1 MIVYT
6 PANQR
11 TLLLFRTPFEAA
23 LRPENRW
30 VWMAEI
36 VSWDEM
42 AKLFLTKL
50 SVNQGRPT
58 VDLRIILGALMVA
71 HIEDLSDVRAIE
83 YIQENIYAQYFVGL
97 PSFQPDPVFVPS
109 LFAEIRKRLGAGG
122 AAELN
127 ERLINEV
134 AKLEVIKHRRKSDD
148 GHNTFEVV
156 IDTAPKTSEEVEQDT
171 ITEEVKVGGEQ
182 VEITGKAVADSKP
195 GERNRG
201 QMAIDA
207 RVAPVHIS
215 FPTDTALLANCRR
228 QSERLLDTIFER
240 FRAYWP
246 VKPRTYRRDAE
257 KKSTN
262 FSKKRRK
269 TKKDIRRALK
279 SELACLQRNIS
290 HLHAMLDLLDE
301 QQQACPWSHAA
312 WRVFWIIQ
320 EIYRQQREM
329 YASGRRSVKDRI
341 VSIHMP
347 FIRPIKRG
355 KGGTKN
361 TEFGPKINATI
372 TEGFAWSHRMDFN
385 AFNESC
391 DLPDQVEGYR
401 RQFGYYPA
409 LVLADEIY
417 WTNANRKWLKERDIK
432 MNARPKGRKP
442 KNSKYKQEKLRKR
455 NNQRNVIEGKFGE
468 GKNRYGL
475 DNLRTRLPA
484 TIGADVHLT
493 FLAMNLAKYVRE
505 IESGLFSVFYGIA
518 TWLMRQKMPLKVLM
532 VRREASAATCQLA
545 IRELWAPNLDCR
557 KTF

>member
-30 VWMAEI
+30 VRMAEI
-36 VSWDEM
+36 VPWDEM

-71 HIEDLSDVRAIE
+71 HIENLSDVRAIE
-83 YIQENIYAQYFVGL
+83 YMQENIYAQYFVGL

-109 LFAEIRKRLGAGG
+109 LFVEIRKRLGAGG

-207 RVAPVHIS
+207 TVAPVHIS

-228 QSERLLDTIFER
+228 QSERLLDTVFER

-269 TKKDIRRALK
+269 TKKT
-279 SELACLQRNIS
+279 S
-290 HLHAMLDLLDE
+290 
-301 QQQACPWSHAA
+301 
-312 WRVFWIIQ
+312 V
-320 EIYRQQREM
+320 
-329 YASGRRSVKDRI
+329 GR
-341 VSIHMP
+341 
-347 FIRPIKRG
+347 
-355 KGGTKN
+355 
-361 TEFGPKINATI
+361 
-372 TEGFAWSHRMDFN
+372 
-385 AFNESC
+385 
-391 DLPDQVEGYR
+391 
-401 RQFGYYPA
+401 
-409 LVLADEIY
+409 
-417 WTNANRKWLKERDIK
+417 
-432 MNARPKGRKP
+432 
-442 KNSKYKQEKLRKR
+442 
-455 NNQRNVIEGKFGE
+455 
-468 GKNRYGL
+468 
-475 DNLRTRLPA
+475 
-484 TIGADVHLT
+484 
-493 FLAMNLAKYVRE
+493 
-505 IESGLFSVFYGIA
+505 
-518 TWLMRQKMPLKVLM
+518 
-532 VRREASAATCQLA
+532 
-545 IRELWAPNLDCR
+545 
-557 KTF
+557 